1 MKKVVI
7 ASDSFKGC
15 LSSQE
20 VAAAASEAV
29 RCVFPSCE
37 IRCLTMADGGE
48 GTAEALGAAL
58 GGDFRTRTVRG
69 PLGDPVEAS
78 YLVTGSMAVIEM
90 ARASGLTLV
99 PPQRRSPALAS
110 TYGTGE
116 LIADALGRGCRD
128 CLVCIG
134 GSATNDGGMGALAA
148 LGWRF
153 LDAAGEVLEPVGAS
167 LGKVARIEGGGAIP
181 ALKECRFRVACDVDT
196 PFFGPSGAAA
206 VFAPQKGADAATV
219 RLLEEGMAHFAAVVR
234 DATGVDIGS
243 MPGAGAAG
251 GLGGALHAFLGAELL
266 PGAEMVLD
274 ALGFDALAAGA
285 DLVITGEGRMD
296 GQTLHGKAPAAVLAR
311 AQRLGVPVLALVG
324 SLAGEKPAGF
334 RDVLTVTPPGMPTQW
349 ALWPETARLNI
360 VRALQAFLVNAK

>member
-153 LDAAGEVLEPVGAS
+153 LDAAGEALEPVGAS

-196 PFFGPSGAAA
+196 PFFGPSGATA

-234 DATGVDIGS
+234 DATGVDLGS

-251 GLGGALHAFLGAELL
+251 GLGGAPFSGRSCFPGRKWSSMPWVSTPL
-266 PGAEMVLD
+266 PQGP
-274 ALGFDALAAGA
+274 
-285 DLVITGEGRMD
+285 I
-296 GQTLHGKAPAAVLAR
+296 
-311 AQRLGVPVLALVG
+311 
-324 SLAGEKPAGF
+324 S
-334 RDVLTVTPPGMPTQW
+334 
-349 ALWPETARLNI
+349 
-360 VRALQAFLVNAK
+360 